1 MQVPAPKPDERT
13 TADAALGRGRRT
25 ARFSRT
31 LRRAALGIVAAM
43 IAGGALALA
52 GGFLWFAHCVP
63 TQEVVLRE
71 DADGI
76 VVLTGGASRIA
87 DAVELLA
94 AGHGKRLLIT
104 GVHHTTSTREL
115 ARVIP
120 GQQYLLK
127 CCVDLDHTAINTLGN
142 AAETRR
148 WATRLGFRSLIVVT
162 SAYHMPRSMVEL
174 SRQLPDVRLIAFPV
188 VTEKLRSEPWWTS
201 PPIAKLLLSE
211 FLKYMLAQVRMRLEP
226 ALGRTDIAHARAD
239 AGY

>member
-1 MQVPAPKPDERT
+1 MQIPAPESDERIT
-13 TADAALGRGRRT
+13 PDAAPARGRGPARLGR
-25 ARFSRT
+25 A
-31 LRRAALGIVAAM
+31 LRRAAFGIVAAM
-43 IAGGALALA
+43 AAGAALAVA
-52 GGFLWFAHCVP
+52 GGFLWFAQSVP
-63 TQEVVLRE
+63 TREVVLRE

-104 GVHHTTSTREL
+104 GVHHATSAREL
-115 ARVIP
+115 ARVMP

-127 CCVDLDHTAINTLGN
+127 CCVDLDHSAVNTLGN

-148 WATRLGFRSLIVVT
+148 WATGLGFRSLIVVT
-162 SAYHMPRSMVEL
+162 SAYHMPRSMAEL

-188 VTEKLRSEPWWTS
+188 VTEKLRAEPWWTS

-226 ALGRTDIAHARAD
+226 ALGRTDVAHARAG
-239 AGY
+239 AGG